1 VNIVGNVT
9 QDPQKEGRQPMDPLN
24 RKKLPADEIEAELMK
39 RIASRPDGA
48 NVASVH
54 ITSTSEQPPLFTWHL
69 SAVIRHDAQV
79 AAHALVEEVTRELQ
93 KEVDLLEE

>member
-1 VNIVGNVT
+1 
-9 QDPQKEGRQPMDPLN
+9 MDPLN
-24 RKKLPADEIEAELMK
+24 RKKLPADEIEAELMR

-79 AAHALVEEVTRELQ
+79 AAHALVEEVARELQ

>member
-1 VNIVGNVT
+1 
-9 QDPQKEGRQPMDPLN
+9 MDPLN

-54 ITSTSEQPPLFTWHL
+54 ITSTTEQPPRFTWHL
-69 SAVIRHDAQV
+69 SAVVRHDSQV
-79 AAHALVEEVTRELQ
+79 AAHALVEDVVRELQ
-93 KEVDLLEE
+93 KEVDLLED

>member
-1 VNIVGNVT
+1 
-9 QDPQKEGRQPMDPLN
+9 MDPLN

-39 RIASRPDGA
+39 RIAGRPDGA

-54 ITSTSEQPPLFTWHL
+54 ITSTFEQPPLFTWHL

>member
-1 VNIVGNVT
+1 MRWT
-9 QDPQKEGRQPMDPLN
+9 PLN
-24 RKKLPADEIEAELMK
+24 RKKRPAAEIEAELMK
-39 RIASRPDGA
+39 RIAGRPDGA

-54 ITSTSEQPPLFTWHL
+54 ITSTFEQPPLFTWHL